1 MVSYL
6 QSKPSLFVTCFGPEL
21 SWEDHFP
28 KLINSYLSTVARVRV
43 LKTCRALIAL
53 LPNLLGD
60 SECFPKLSRLSF
72 SGKCPTNPR

>member
-1 MVSYL
+1 MDSYL

-21 SWEDHFP
+21 DKFVPTAS
-28 KLINSYLSTVARVRV
+28 LLSAVARVRV